1 MWRVC
6 DKLKRKIWRTI
17 REGCINVFKL
27 EVPRTSPTVLV
38 AGVLSMIH
46 GNELSVVFLHHGSF
60 NSGPMIQTPNFL
72 ESEVQEGGFIRR
84 NGLV

>member
-46 GNELSVVFLHHGSF
+46 GNEVSVVFLQNYSF
-60 NSGPMIQTPNFL
+60 DSGPRVQTLNL
-72 ESEVQEGGFIRR
+72 
-84 NGLV
+84 L